1 MSGARPYEDMP
12 RSVIRE
18 LMRAGDTQVPHPP
31 ADATRLVH
39 ACWQVAVI
47 CMLDEVEDRPG
58 LREVGSQLLAIR
70 DLPHLHDVISG
81 VDPSSIGGPVPKQ
94 ELQPWSRG
102 AIVVRQALAGA
113 SRFSHGRSQGRS
125 GASNHSRGSERSRS
139 SLRLPTLQED
149 AEYSLCA
156 GAGLVQRAAL
166 AAIAPSPARGGGTLS
181 I

>member
-1 MSGARPYEDMP
+1 MCAEPSC
-12 RSVIRE
+12 
-18 LMRAGDTQVPHPP
+18 AGDVPLQGWGWGYSP
-31 ADATRLVH
+31 ARAP
-39 ACWQVAVI
+39 CS
-47 CMLDEVEDRPG
+47 P
-58 LREVGSQLLAIR
+58 
-70 DLPHLHDVISG
+70 
-81 VDPSSIGGPVPKQ
+81 Q